1 MDFDK
6 ATYPNPLEGDNPVLN
21 LSERYWRDV
30 VGYEGLYQVHREGYV
45 RNARGTVMKTY
56 LIHNGYQCIKL
67 YRNKKAKA
75 FLLHRLVALAWVRN
89 RKPDVYDIVNHRD
102 GVKLNCRWTNLQ
114 WCNNSMNILH
124 ARRTGL
130 NPYNKPTVGKKFGNS
145 SKYHGVTYDA
155 ARDRWRA
162 YVRHDNKYLHQKRFD
177 TEEEAARHYNWIVRT
192 CKLDRPLNVFES
204 KRRTTIE
211 STRKRK

>member
-1 MDFDK
+1 M
-6 ATYPNPLEGDNPVLN
+6 LN

-30 VGYEGLYQVHREGYV
+30 EGYEGIYQVHREGYI
-45 RNARGTVMKTY
+45 RNMRGKILKTY
-56 LIHNGYQCIKL
+56 VINTGYQAVKL
-67 YRNKKAKA
+67 YDERGRKRAH
-75 FLLHRLVALAWVRN
+75 LVHRVVALAWVRN

-102 GVKLNCRWTNLQ
+102 GNKLNCRWTNLQ

-145 SKYHGVTYDA
+145 SKYHGVTYDVS
-155 ARDRWRA
+155 RDRWRA

-177 TEEEAARHYNWIVRT
+177 TEEEAARHYNWIVKT
-192 CKLDRPLNVFES
+192 YKLDRPLNVIES

-211 STRKRK
+211 SKRKRKRVE